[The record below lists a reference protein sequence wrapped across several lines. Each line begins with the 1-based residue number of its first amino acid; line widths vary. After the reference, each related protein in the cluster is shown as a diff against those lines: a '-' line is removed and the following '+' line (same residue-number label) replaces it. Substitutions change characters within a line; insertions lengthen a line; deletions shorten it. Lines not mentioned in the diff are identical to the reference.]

1 MKILLALGAKS
12 WSKIPLDY
20 KNKECFMTAPLIV
33 ADHIWVQVPTPVGPK
48 TILEDVSLNLLPG
61 KIMTLIGPNGAG
73 KTTLLKVLLNLI
85 SITKGSLIRKP
96 GLKIGYMPQ
105 KLELNPTLP
114 MTVERLLSLGSPL
127 RTSKIQP
134 LIDSCLKEV
143 GALALKHTRLTV
155 LSGGEMQR
163 VMLARALLIEPDLL
177 VLDEPMQGVDVLGQ
191 EELYQL
197 IAKIRTAH
205 GCAILL
211 VSHDL
216 HLVMAASDEVV
227 CLNTHVCCSGHPDQV
242 TAHPDY
248 QELFDAPYKH
258 EHDHRH
264 DGGCKHHD

>member
-1 MKILLALGAKS
+1 
-12 WSKIPLDY
+12 
-20 KNKECFMTAPLIV
+20 MTTPLII
-33 ADHIWVQVPTPVGPK
+33 ADQVWVQRPTTSGIKV
-48 TILEDVSLNLLPG
+48 ILEDVSLSLLPG

-85 SITKGSLIRKP
+85 PVSRGTLTRKP

-114 MTVERLLSLGSPL
+114 MTVERLLSLGTPE
-127 RTSKIQP
+127 RTSKIQNK
-134 LIDSCLKEV
+134 IDTCLKEV
-143 GALALKHTRLTV
+143 GALALKHAPLTV

-163 VMLARALLIEPDLL
+163 VMLARALLIDPNLL

-197 IAKIRTAH
+197 IAKIRDNR

-216 HLVMAASDEVV
+216 HLVMAASDEVI
-227 CLNTHVCCSGHPDQV
+227 CLNTHVCCSGHPNQV
-242 TAHPDY
+242 TEDPNY
-248 QELFDAPYKH
+248 QKLFVAPYQH

-264 DGGCKHHD
+264 DGVCDHHD

>member
-1 MKILLALGAKS
+1 
-12 WSKIPLDY
+12 
-20 KNKECFMTAPLIV
+20 MTTPLII
-33 ADHIWVQVPTPVGPK
+33 ADHVWVRRPTPSGEKV
-48 TILEDVSLNLLPG
+48 ILEDVSLSLMPG

-73 KTTLLKVLLNLI
+73 KTTLLKVLLDLVPI
-85 SITKGSLIRKP
+85 SAGTMTRKP
-96 GLKIGYMPQ
+96 NLKIGYMPQ
-105 KLELNPTLP
+105 KLDLNPTLP
-114 MTVERLLSLGSPL
+114 MTVERLLSLGTPQRLS
-127 RTSKIQP
+127 RIQA
-134 LIDSCLKEV
+134 LIDTCLTEV
-143 GALALKHTRLTV
+143 GAQALKHSRLTT

-163 VMLARALLIEPDLL
+163 VMLARALLTAPDLL

-197 IAKIRTAH
+197 IARIRDNR

-242 TAHPDY
+242 TADPKY
-248 QELFDAPYKH
+248 QKLFVAPYKH

-264 DGGCKHHD
+264 DGAHSHD

>member
-1 MKILLALGAKS
+1 
-12 WSKIPLDY
+12 
-20 KNKECFMTAPLIV
+20 MTTPLIV
-33 ADHIWVQVPTPVGPK
+33 ADHVWVQRPTSTGMK
-48 TILEDVSLNLLPG
+48 TILENVSLALMPG

-73 KTTLLKVLLNLI
+73 KTTLLKVMLGLAPI
-85 SITKGSLIRKP
+85 SRGTLTRKP

-105 KLELNPTLP
+105 KLDINPTLP
-114 MTVERLLSLGSPL
+114 MTVERLLALGTPERNS
-127 RTSKIQP
+127 RIQP
-134 LIDSCLKEV
+134 LIDRCLKEV
-143 GALALKHTRLTV
+143 GAYSLKHSRLTV

-163 VMLARALLIEPDLL
+163 VMLARALLAAPDLL

-197 IAKIRTAH
+197 IAEIRNQR

-242 TAHPDY
+242 TVDPGY
-248 QELFDAPYKH
+248 QKLFVASYRH

-264 DGGCKHHD
+264 DGGQL

>member
-1 MKILLALGAKS
+1 
-12 WSKIPLDY
+12 
-20 KNKECFMTAPLIV
+20 MTKPLIV
-33 ADHIWVQVPTPVGPK
+33 ANHIWVQRPTSAGEK
-48 TILEDVSLNLLPG
+48 IILQDVSLALMPG

-73 KTTLLKVLLNLI
+73 KTTLLKVMLGLTPI
-85 SITKGSLIRKP
+85 SRGTLTRKP

-105 KLELNPTLP
+105 KLDINSALP
-114 MTVERLLSLGSPL
+114 MTVERLLCLGTPE
-127 RTSKIQP
+127 RNAKIQP
-134 LIDSCLKEV
+134 VIDTCLKEV
-143 GALALKHTRLTV
+143 GAYALKHSRLTV

-163 VMLARALLIEPDLL
+163 VMLARALLDGPDLL

-197 IAKIRTAH
+197 IARIRDNR

-242 TAHPDY
+242 TADPSY
-248 QELFDAPYKH
+248 QKLFVAPYQH

-264 DGGCKHHD
+264 DGACE

>member
-1 MKILLALGAKS
+1 
-12 WSKIPLDY
+12 
-20 KNKECFMTAPLIV
+20 MTAPLIV
-33 ADHIWVQVPTPVGPK
+33 ADQIGVEVTASTGKK
-48 TILEDVSLNLLPG
+48 TILENVSLTLMPG
-61 KIMTLIGPNGAG
+61 KIITLIGPNGAG
-73 KTTLLKVLLNLI
+73 KTTLLKVLLDLI
-85 SITKGSLIRKP
+85 PVTTGKLSRKA

-114 MTVERLLSLGSPL
+114 MTVERLLSLGTSE

-134 LIDSCLKEV
+134 LIDRCLKEV
-143 GALALKHTRLTV
+143 GALGLKHSFLTV
-155 LSGGEMQR
+155 LSGGELQR
-163 VMLARALLIEPDLL
+163 VMLARALLISPDLL

-197 IAKIRTAH
+197 IANIRDKR

-227 CLNTHVCCSGHPDQV
+227 CLNVHVCCSGHPNQV
-242 TAHPDY
+242 TADPSY
-248 QELFDAPYKH
+248 RELFIAPYKH

-264 DGGCKHHD
+264 DGDFCED